1 MERWNSPCLA
11 YETHVNTDFYTRTVT
26 KWTRCRE
33 LIVLSHKWH
42 FARIPFHCL
51 LFLLFVYFLL
61 RQVGILLHVLEEMQ
75 TQVRAAY
82 SGTTLCWSQSFSKWR
97 KWLLRSQTPAV
108 CRGNPFP
115 LHTHTHSHLQNLL
128 RLGPWHHLLIK
139 TWESLPFWEKLLNR
153 RSRNS

>member
-115 LHTHTHSHLQNLL
+115 LHTHTHTLTSAESSQIRSMTSSADKNMRVIALL
-128 RLGPWHHLLIK
+128 GETSK
-139 TWESLPFWEKLLNR
+139 
-153 RSRNS
+153 

>member
-51 LFLLFVYFLL
+51 PFLLFVYFLL

-115 LHTHTHSHLQNLL
+115 LHTHTHTLTSAESSQIRSMTSSADKNMRVIALL
-128 RLGPWHHLLIK
+128 GETSK
-139 TWESLPFWEKLLNR
+139 
-153 RSRNS
+153 